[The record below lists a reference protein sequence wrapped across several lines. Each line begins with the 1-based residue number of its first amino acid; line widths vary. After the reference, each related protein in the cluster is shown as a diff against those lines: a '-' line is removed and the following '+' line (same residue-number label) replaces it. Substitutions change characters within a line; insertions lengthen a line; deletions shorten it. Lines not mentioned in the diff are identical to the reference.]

1 MARKSN
7 QMIDDTLLKAL
18 AIGATVESAARK
30 ADVCER
36 TVYRRLA
43 DPEFRKRLSALRA
56 EMVERTAGM
65 LTGGGLSA
73 VKTLVDLQQD
83 AATNAHVRRRAARDV
98 RELGLKYR
106 ELAELE
112 QRLALLEERLNL
124 PLPDQAERAE
134 ENDAETAA

>member
-1 MARKSN
+1 MARKSS
-7 QMIDDTLLKAL
+7 QTIDDTLLKAL

-30 ADVCER
+30 AEVSER

-43 DPEFRKRLSALRA
+43 DSKFRWRLTSLRN

-83 AATNAHVRRRAARDV
+83 AAVNAHVRRRAARDV
-98 RELGLKYR
+98 LELGIKLR
-106 ELAELE
+106 ETADLE
-112 QRLALLEERLNL
+112 QRIAALEERAVKATASQ
-124 PLPDQAERAE
+124 PSS
-134 ENDAETAA
+134 ETGGNEAC